1 MKKNSD
7 NYRNASILDIIDI
20 LIIKGYSVIIYD
32 NNYHGELK
40 VDSFEQFINKSDL
53 IIANRY
59 SKELEPVKNKVYTRD
74 LTNKD

>member
-20 LIIKGYSVIIYD
+20 LINKGYKVKIFD
-32 NNYHGELK
+32 NNYDGQYKEESLE
-40 VDSFEQFINKSDL
+40 SFLNDSDL
-53 IIANRY
+53 IIANRFA
-59 SKELEPVKNKVYTRD
+59 KELEPVKEKVYTRD